1 MPGAPV
7 PGAKK
12 SNGCLVAVAVVAA
25 VTLLSC
31 LVGGVVLWRV
41 SKDPEVMKVLNAV
54 GEGAKLAIEGSKAP
68 GAEELR
74 KAGCPQAIIMDGR
87 RMTELVSKFVD
98 AGADAVPSD
107 AFADVVVLCQGT
119 SAKDTL
125 PGCDQAALVYAQA
138 ALPAGPFRVIVS
150 RPGTGDEHG
159 NDCEGRYDAMG
170 AALPDAPP
178 EEELHEGDDPGLG
191 GDDEPPPDEAPTPA
205 PEAPERAR

>member
-12 SNGCLVAVAVVAA
+12 SNGCLVAVGVLAG

-31 LVGGVVLWRV
+31 LVGGLVLWRV
-41 SKDPEVMKVLNAV
+41 SKNPEVMKVLNTI

-74 KAGCPQAIIMDGR
+74 KAGCPQAIIVDGR
-87 RMTELVSKFVD
+87 RMTELVSKFLD
-98 AGADAVPSD
+98 AGEDALPPD
-107 AFADVVVLCQGT
+107 ASADVVVICQGT

-125 PGCDQAALVYAQA
+125 PSCDQAALVYAQA

-150 RPGTGDEHG
+150 RQGTGNEQG
-159 NDCEGRYDAMG
+159 NDCEGLYDAMG

-178 EEELHEGDDPGLG
+178 DEELHEGEDPGF
-191 GDDEPPPDEAPTPA
+191 DADEEPAPDAPA
-205 PEAPERAR
+205 PEAPEGAK